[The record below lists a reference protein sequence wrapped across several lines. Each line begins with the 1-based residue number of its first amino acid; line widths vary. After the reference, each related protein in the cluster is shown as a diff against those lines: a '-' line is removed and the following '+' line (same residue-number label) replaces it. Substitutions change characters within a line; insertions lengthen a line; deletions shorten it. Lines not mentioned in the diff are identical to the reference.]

1 MRSVSADG
9 MTPLHFACQA
19 GFADCA
25 ELLLDKNADIDAL
38 DASKETPLHKVA
50 YWDIKNADYLK

>member
-1 MRSVSADG
+1 